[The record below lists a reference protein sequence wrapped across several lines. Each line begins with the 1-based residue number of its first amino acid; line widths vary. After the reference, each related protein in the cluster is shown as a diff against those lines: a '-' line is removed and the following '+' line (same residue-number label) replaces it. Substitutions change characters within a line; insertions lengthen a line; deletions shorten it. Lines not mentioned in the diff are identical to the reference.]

1 MNKIQISHWGVTPF
15 NTTCSI
21 QCTQMGHKCKYSLL
35 VISIVLPSRPNPHQ
49 RQQEQGSQKL
59 MGNFTNLE

>member
-1 MNKIQISHWGVTPF
+1 
-15 NTTCSI
+15 
-21 QCTQMGHKCKYSLL
+21 MGHKCKYSLL